1 MIFFFLKRIRHL
13 FVIRLSLNYPLFC
26 LEWKHNLTSVLRQQ
40 QQQQWLQLRQQRS
53 NKSDASRR
61 ILFPKKSRH
70 NNNAIFSANEVC
82 NRLGNFVAKMM
93 TSLFRKK
100 KVFWSEIV
108 PFPKIISPEKFGS
121 FRFGRNL
128 FSTTQRK
135 F

>member
-1 MIFFFLKRIRHL
+1 METQLDICPQATTTAATATTMATTAATAIKQKRCKQEDPFSQKNPDTIT
-13 FVIRLSLNYPLFC
+13 I
-26 LEWKHNLTSVLRQQ
+26 Q
-40 QQQQWLQLRQQRS
+40 
-53 NKSDASRR
+53 
-61 ILFPKKSRH
+61 
-70 NNNAIFSANEVC
+70 IFSANEVC

-100 KVFWSEIV
+100 KVFWSEIF